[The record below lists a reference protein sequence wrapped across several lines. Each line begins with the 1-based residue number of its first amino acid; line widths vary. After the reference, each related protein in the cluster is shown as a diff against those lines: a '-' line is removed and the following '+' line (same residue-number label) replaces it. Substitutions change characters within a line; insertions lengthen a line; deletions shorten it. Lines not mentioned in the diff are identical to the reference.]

1 MYMQTYGAPYG
12 AGMESQV
19 TLVDAS
25 AFGTPHTVVSFIRD
39 DMKNTRI
46 MSSDDQILYS
56 VDTDKVS
63 NTHTVIRRRD
73 TDEVVAEVKRRDL
86 RPDTIKFGGNQK
98 VKLSGWLS
106 GMNGK
111 WSDL

>member
-1 MYMQTYGAPYG
+1 MQPYSVAFG
-12 AGMESQV
+12 AGMDSQV

-25 AFGTPHTVVSFIRD
+25 AFGAPHTVVSFVRD

-46 MSSDDQILYS
+46 MSTDDQVLYS
-56 VDTDKVS
+56 VDTDKTS
-63 NTHTVIRRRD
+63 NTHTVVRRRD

-86 RPDTIKFGGNQK
+86 LPDTIKFGKDQK
-98 VKLSGWLS
+98 VKLSSWLS